1 MRELVLTPH
10 FERAYRKFI
19 RRNVYLQAH
28 IENTLLQMEL
38 DVFAT
43 SLNTHKLSGEL
54 SDLYAC
60 SCGYDCRIVFS
71 IEKEKKTGKEV
82 IILLNIG
89 THDEVY

>member
-10 FERAYRKFI
+10 FERAYRKFV
-19 RRNVYLQAH
+19 RRNIYLQAR
-28 IENTLLQMEL
+28 IENTLQQMEF

-43 SLNTHKLSGEL
+43 PLNTHKLSGEL

-71 IEKEKKTGKEV
+71 IENKTEKEL

>member
-10 FERAYRKFI
+10 FKKAYRKFV
-19 RRNVYLQAH
+19 RRNVNLQTR
-28 IENTLLQMEL
+28 IENTLEQMKL

-43 SLNTHKLSGEL
+43 SLNTHKLSGDL

-60 SCGYDCRIVFS
+60 SCGFDCRIVFT
-71 IEKEKKTGKEV
+71 IETDKETGKEV

-89 THDEVY
+89 KHDDVY